1 MRFVRCK
8 AKHDHFISFVELHKN
23 SVFFVVDMFL
33 DIDLILAR
41 PKGSNNPYVYYPE
54 QYKQDP
60 SQSII
65 APTNKYDFTRFSQHE
80 ADVIRNVLFN
90 VKTKY
95 PSAYQSL
102 GLVNEAY
109 VITYK
114 PRYVL
119 FEIAVTKYRNSAS
132 AFDKFA
138 VAYAFANKGA
148 DFRLAAIGAFEESIG
163 EIPFTVLDKFA
174 SLNFTFTCNMF
185 SKLYEQEWEFDNAI
199 FWLKKAIHRGGLNNK
214 YFEDKINEIEKRKI
228 DAIKNNKHKRKKRI
242 FVENEKF
249 EHDVHAAALQFVG
262 E

>member
-1 MRFVRCK
+1 M
-8 AKHDHFISFVELHKN
+8 HKK

-41 PKGSNNPYVYYPE
+41 PKGPDNPYVYYPE
-54 QYKQDP
+54 QYEQDS

-65 APTNKYDFTRFSQHE
+65 ASNNKYDLTRFSQHE
-80 ADVIRNVLFN
+80 TAVIREVLFA

-95 PSAYQSL
+95 PAGYQSL

-138 VAYAFANKGA
+138 VAYALANKGA

-163 EIPFTVLDKFA
+163 EIPFTVLDKFS
-174 SLNFTFTCNMF
+174 SLSFAFTCNMF

-214 YFEDKINEIEKRKI
+214 YFAERISEIEKRKI
-228 DAIKNNKHKRKKRI
+228 DVIKNNKHKRNRRI
-242 FVENEKF
+242 SVENEKF
-249 EHDVHAAALQFVG
+249 EHDVHAAALRFIP